1 MNSRPASQLGSSS
14 SSSGISNSSSIVIG
28 VGSSSSVD
36 SVSGVGV
43 GATPSAASDPDS
55 FDASERSADE
65 GLASK
70 WRIKIEAVQGG
81 GSQVQLTEA
90 AFVLGVEQLG
100 AGLIAPVI
108 SPGGTNGQGTLRMNN
123 ANPVSGYSC
132 TIACLAS

>member
-1 MNSRPASQLGSSS
+1 MVRVHDREWHRVSLAAAP
-14 SSSGISNSSSIVIG
+14 SG
-28 VGSSSSVD
+28 
-36 SVSGVGV
+36 
-43 GATPSAASDPDS
+43 ASDPDS

-90 AFVLGVEQLG
+90 AFVRGVEQLG

-108 SPGGTNGQGTLRMNN
+108 SPGMTNGHQRLFMNN
-123 ANPVSGYSC
+123 ANPVSGAYSC